1 MIRLF
6 ILASK
11 NLRRSLFRTVFTIA
25 GASVALI
32 AFMMLRTVLWAW
44 NVGAEHAAQDRIA
57 TRHKVTFVM
66 QLPKKYIEDIRAVPG
81 VKQATW
87 ANWFGAKIPTKPDEF
102 FANMAVDG
110 ESYLQVIDEMVITP
124 EDKAR
129 WMGDK
134 KGALVGKVLAKKMGW
149 KVGDKVVLE
158 GTIYPGDWE
167 FVISGI
173 YSASKKS
180 LDESQFIFHWS
191 YFNDGLPER
200 RRDEIGWV
208 MSRIENG
215 SRSGEISQAIDKIFD
230 EREVQTVTMS
240 ERNMQV
246 SFMAGFSSILKV
258 LELVS
263 IVILG
268 IMLLILGNTMAMAV
282 RERDREFAVLRAIG
296 YEPFHI
302 RLFVLGEAVALGL
315 ASGLVG
321 VGAGYLFVTNVIGKA
336 LEENMG
342 AWFPYFRVS
351 PEIAITAMIIAMVLS
366 LLASLLPSMQAGRG
380 SVIDALR
387 RVG

>member
-1 MIRLF
+1 MRLF
-6 ILASK
+6 ILAAK
-11 NLRRSLFRTVFTIA
+11 NLRRSLFRTTFTIA

-32 AFMMLRTVLWAW
+32 AFIMLRTVLWAW
-44 NVGAEHAAQDRIA
+44 NSGAEHAAQDRVA
-57 TRHKVTFVM
+57 TRHKVTFVV
-66 QLPKKYIEDIRAVPG
+66 QLPKRYIEDIRGVPG
-81 VKQATW
+81 VKHATW
-87 ANWFGAKIPTKPDEF
+87 ANWFGAKAPTKPNEF
-102 FANMAVDG
+102 FANLAVDG
-110 ESYLQVIDEMVITP
+110 DSYFDVIDEMVISP

-129 WMGDK
+129 WLSDK
-134 KGALVGKVLAKKMGW
+134 KGAIVGRVLANKMGW

-167 FVISGI
+167 FTIDGI
-173 YSASKKS
+173 YTASKKS
-180 LDESQFIFHWS
+180 LDESQFLFHWA
-191 YFNDGLPER
+191 YMNDGVPER
-200 RRDEIGWV
+200 RRDQIGWV

-215 SRSGEISQAIDKIFD
+215 SRSGEISQAIDKLFD

-296 YEPFHI
+296 YEPIHI
-302 RLFVLGEAVALGL
+302 RLFVLGEAIALGL
-315 ASGLVG
+315 ASGIVG
-321 VGAGYLFVTNVIGKA
+321 VGVGYLFVTKVIGKA

-342 AWFPYFRVS
+342 SWFPYFRVS
-351 PEIAITAMIIAMVLS
+351 PEIAITAMVIAMALS

>member
-1 MIRLF
+1 MRLF
-6 ILASK
+6 ILAAK
-11 NLRRSLFRTVFTIA
+11 NLRRSLFRTTFTIA
-25 GASVALI
+25 GASVALV
-32 AFMMLRTVLWAW
+32 AFIMLRTVLWAW

-57 TRHKVTFVM
+57 TRHKVTFIM
-66 QLPKKYIEDIRAVPG
+66 QLPKRYIEDIRAVPG

-87 ANWFGAKIPTKPDEF
+87 ANWFGAKVPTKPNEF
-102 FANMAVDG
+102 FANFAVDG
-110 ESYLQVIDEMVITP
+110 ESYLDVIDEMVLTP

-129 WMGDK
+129 WLADR
-134 KGALVGKVLAKKMGW
+134 KGAIVGRVLANKMGW

-167 FVISGI
+167 FTVDGI
-173 YSASKKS
+173 YTASKKS
-180 LDESQFIFHWS
+180 LDESQFLFHWA
-191 YFNDGLPER
+191 YMNEGVPER
-200 RRDEIGWV
+200 RRDTIGWV

-296 YEPFHI
+296 YEPIHI

-315 ASGLVG
+315 ASGIVG
-321 VGAGYLFVTNVIGKA
+321 VGVGYLFVTKVIGRA

-342 AWFPYFRVS
+342 SWFPYFRVS
-351 PEIAITAMIIAMVLS
+351 PEIAITAMVIAMALS